1 MRNYTYLK
9 HLCSGD
15 ETKVRRRGR
24 KKKGRRIRKT
34 EKSREIGRA
43 TRMGGITKTRKTS
56 KRGRGR
62 GIETAD
68 GGGGSFE
75 AADGGGR
82 SFEAENG
89 RGKGFKTADRAART
103 DGKSKVLFT
112 RFCYWNDVQKTI
124 ILN

>member
-1 MRNYTYLK
+1 MFRSLNIRDYPCDLMRKYTYLK
-9 HLCSGD
+9 HLCSGE

-75 AADGGGR
+75 AADGGGG

-89 RGKGFKTADRAART
+89 GGKGFKTADRAART
-103 DGKSKVLFT
+103 DG
-112 RFCYWNDVQKTI
+112 
-124 ILN
+124 

>member
-43 TRMGGITKTRKTS
+43 TRMGGITKTRKIIVFCTS
-56 KRGRGR
+56 
-62 GIETAD
+62 
-68 GGGGSFE
+68 F
-75 AADGGGR
+75 
-82 SFEAENG
+82 
-89 RGKGFKTADRAART
+89 
-103 DGKSKVLFT
+103 
-112 RFCYWNDVQKTI
+112 Q
-124 ILN
+124 